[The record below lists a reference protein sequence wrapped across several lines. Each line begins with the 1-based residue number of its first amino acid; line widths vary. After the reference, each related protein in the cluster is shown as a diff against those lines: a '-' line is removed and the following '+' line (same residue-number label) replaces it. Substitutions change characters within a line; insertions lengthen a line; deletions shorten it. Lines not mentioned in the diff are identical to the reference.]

1 MRWQMLVSHLP
12 LRIHR
17 TLLLSHCR
25 LQRFFALQSDTSPFC
40 NDALQIVTIRNAL
53 QSGATPFCNDALQNS
68 TESPVCN
75 VPQLQIAVIGVEKI
89 A

>member
-1 MRWQMLVSHLP
+1 
-12 LRIHR
+12 
-17 TLLLSHCR
+17 
-25 LQRFFALQSDTSPFC
+25 
-40 NDALQIVTIRNAL
+40 
-53 QSGATPFCNDALQNS
+53 LQNS